1 MSHRKN
7 VHTEMCEAQK
17 IERFFLTFQ
26 GHGIRV
32 HRSFILP
39 ENTLQVAKVSKIL
52 HGINNETIHK
62 YKGKDFDQIDFADK
76 GLFINHIVI
85 ICLLVSPKSLEGC
98 SLMSL

>member
-7 VHTEMCEAQK
+7 VHTEMCVAQK
-17 IERFFLTFQ
+17 IERFFNISRPRYKSTSKFY
-26 GHGIRV
+26 I
-32 HRSFILP
+32 II
-39 ENTLQVAKVSKIL
+39 LQVAKVSKIL
-52 HGINNETIHK
+52 HGINNGTIHK

-85 ICLLVSPKSLEGC
+85 ICLLFSPKSLEGC